1 MILEALEWC
10 LTPASR
16 AARAG
21 GHLSEQIAIRH
32 RARRCAEAWAEHLAR
47 TKAFVNARLADG
59 GREVAVLGS
68 GHLHD
73 VDVAGLL
80 SRFERVVLIDAV
92 HPLEVRFRAATSR
105 GRIVC
110 LAADLCGLSP
120 APYIGPA
127 ETIRTEGPAF
137 DRIRRADLVVSVNL
151 LSQLVVVPVRRW
163 ARAGE
168 PDEAIIRAARSVL
181 EAHIGLLRSCRRAL
195 LISDA
200 AHRFDGGPWEDLL
213 LGLDAGR
220 RKKAGCGPSP
230 PAGRRRTAASR
241 NAAWKREGS
250 AETVTGVD
258 PRNGPRCA
266 DEKSFGAV
274 EQERKD
280 RSRSGG
286 SASTLVTNDQWRA
299 AAGGTEPPK

>member
-32 RARRCAEAWAEHLAR
+32 RALRCAEAWAEHLAR
-47 TKAFVNARLADG
+47 TKAYVNARLDQG

-80 SRFERVVLIDAV
+80 SRFDRVVLIDAV

-110 LAADLCGLSP
+110 LAADLCGLP
-120 APYIGPA
+120 PDPRLGPT
-127 ETIRTEGPAF
+127 ETVRTEGAVF
-137 DRIRRADLVVSVNL
+137 DRIRTADLVVSVNL

-163 ARAGE
+163 ALAE
-168 PDEAIIRAARSVL
+168 HPDEAIIRAARSVL

-213 LGLDAGR
+213 LGLDAGPAEESWMWTLAPRGEEKDGRVEER
-220 RKKAGCGPSP
+220 RVEA
-230 PAGRRRTAASR
+230 RRL
-241 NAAWKREGS
+241 G
-250 AETVTGVD
+250 
-258 PRNGPRCA
+258 
-266 DEKSFGAV
+266 
-274 EQERKD
+274 
-280 RSRSGG
+280 
-286 SASTLVTNDQWRA
+286 
-299 AAGGTEPPK
+299 